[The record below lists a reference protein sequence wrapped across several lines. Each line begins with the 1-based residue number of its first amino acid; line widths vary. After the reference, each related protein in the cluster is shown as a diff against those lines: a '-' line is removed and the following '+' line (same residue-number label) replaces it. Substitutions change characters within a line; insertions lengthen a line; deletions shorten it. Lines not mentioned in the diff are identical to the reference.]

1 MNRTIS
7 FGLIMI
13 LLLSLESCFDATK
26 PNYQYFPNMYEPVGY
41 EAYADSDAFA
51 NGIEAQLP
59 VEGTINRGWIPYDYQ
74 DSNEGYELAK
84 ADLKSPIE
92 VNNDNLKLGKEL
104 YGIYCAV
111 CHGFVVKSAGGIPDL
126 RKMSAGVHDAF
137 NQIVLEGLLASNG
150 MASFSDVLTEQ
161 EVENIHHYVKARAHE
176 DREVALGNMEAP
188 QYTWFGVEE
197 D

>member
-59 VEGTINRGWIPYDYQ
+59 VEGTNNRGWIQYDYQ
-74 DSNEGYELAK
+74 DS
-84 ADLKSPIE
+84 
-92 VNNDNLKLGKEL
+92 
-104 YGIYCAV
+104 
-111 CHGFVVKSAGGIPDL
+111 
-126 RKMSAGVHDAF
+126 
-137 NQIVLEGLLASNG
+137 
-150 MASFSDVLTEQ
+150 
-161 EVENIHHYVKARAHE
+161 
-176 DREVALGNMEAP
+176 
-188 QYTWFGVEE
+188 
-197 D
+197 